1 MINRLTI
8 RGRILV
14 IFILITVTGGSVQF
28 VIAGGQLR
36 AATLEFYQHHLET
49 DAFLVATT
57 FAEPLGHYLEGEG
70 SGDIGRIL
78 TVLQQEI
85 GHHYLIVDRNF
96 RVVGYSPQTGYE
108 QVEHVPQ
115 TPELVAARSE
125 RLGADI
131 RPNWRGED
139 TLYLAVAVLY
149 ENQSLGY
156 VVLSE
161 PMQPAYAQVNQRYL
175 ELAAATIPVIA
186 LVIAAS
192 LWISGTISRPI
203 ERLRNSA
210 VQMASGALDTRI
222 PITAHD
228 ELGQLAESFND
239 MAGKLETLMRT
250 QRSFVSNAAHE
261 MRTPL
266 MTLKLRAE
274 ALTDETLPAPDRD
287 TYLCEIRQEI
297 DHMAALVSS
306 LLTLARLDEGRHPQ
320 YKITTDSVAALH
332 DITRHWRIAAEAA
345 GLRFIAHIDPNLPDL
360 PMSPIDL
367 RLILDNLLGN
377 ALKYTPQGEIR
388 LVVAQQQQG
397 GFTLAVSDSGVGF
410 SSAQAAHL
418 FERFYRSEHVRGQ
431 FAGNGLGLSV
441 VQAILSY
448 CGGTIE
454 AHSDGMG
461 KGATFTVRLVA

>member
-210 VQMASGALDTRI
+210 MQMASGALDTRI

-274 ALTDETLPAPDRD
+274 A
-287 TYLCEIRQEI
+287 
-297 DHMAALVSS
+297 
-306 LLTLARLDEGRHPQ
+306 
-320 YKITTDSVAALH
+320 
-332 DITRHWRIAAEAA
+332 
-345 GLRFIAHIDPNLPDL
+345 
-360 PMSPIDL
+360 
-367 RLILDNLLGN
+367 
-377 ALKYTPQGEIR
+377 
-388 LVVAQQQQG
+388 
-397 GFTLAVSDSGVGF
+397 
-410 SSAQAAHL
+410 
-418 FERFYRSEHVRGQ
+418 
-431 FAGNGLGLSV
+431 
-441 VQAILSY
+441 
-448 CGGTIE
+448 
-454 AHSDGMG
+454 
-461 KGATFTVRLVA
+461 